1 MSDKGRRKR
10 KHGPK
15 PEPAVERV
23 ALPPLKV
30 VAGQKFKGDIKRLNL
45 DDKALAKIKEV
56 IDAIAAR
63 KTLDAKHC
71 DHALKGKLVGY
82 RDCHIQGD
90 WVLIYVC
97 TDTEL
102 RLYRTGSH
110 SQLGI

>member
-1 MSDKGRRKR
+1 VGDKK
-10 KHGPK
+10 PK
-15 PEPAVERV
+15 PKRDRKSEPVVERIT
-23 ALPPLKV
+23 PPRLKV
-30 VAGQKFKGDIKRLNL
+30 VPGSQFKRDLKKLNPGGK
-45 DDKALAKIKEV
+45 DLAKLQKV
-56 IDAIAAR
+56 IDALRDRKPLAA
-63 KTLDAKHC
+63 AHC
-71 DHALKGKLVGY
+71 DHALKGELVGY